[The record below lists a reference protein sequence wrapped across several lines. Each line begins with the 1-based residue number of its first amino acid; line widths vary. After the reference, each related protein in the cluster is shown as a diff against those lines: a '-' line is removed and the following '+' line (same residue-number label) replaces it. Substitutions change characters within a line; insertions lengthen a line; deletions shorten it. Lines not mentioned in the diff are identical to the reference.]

1 MAEPAER
8 GDGRTAGPDV
18 VTMGESMRLLV
29 AEPGVDLARAAA
41 FTSSIAGAETNVAIG
56 LARQGL
62 HARWLGRVGD
72 DPAGEAV
79 LRALRAE
86 GVDTSAVEVDPE
98 AYTGVLMRDS
108 HPTRGIT
115 VQYYR
120 AHSAACGLSAA
131 FVRGRGLGGARH
143 VHVTGITPML
153 SASAAEA
160 THALFDL
167 AERSGA
173 TVSIDPN
180 IRRRLGSAQRWREV
194 VGPLLE
200 RADLVFAG
208 ADELEVIVGC
218 GPQSAAERLLG
229 SRAAAVVIKHPDRSI
244 TVTTADGEWR
254 RPALARTVIDS
265 VGAGDAVA
273 SGYLGAWLCGASPE
287 RALAAGA
294 LSAALVVGAVSDTEG
309 LPERAALVRGM
320 QALDDEGSHAE
331 DVHR

>member
-1 MAEPAER
+1 MGELAEQEHGPM
-8 GDGRTAGPDV
+8 TGPDV

-29 AEPGVDLARAAA
+29 AEPGIDLARAGA

-86 GVDTSAVEVDPE
+86 GVDTSVVEVDPE

-131 FVRGRGLGGARH
+131 FVRRRGLGGARH

-153 SASAAEA
+153 SDSAAEA

-167 AERSGA
+167 AEQSGA
-173 TVSIDPN
+173 TVSFDPN
-180 IRRRLGSAQRWREV
+180 IRRRLGTEQRWREV

-200 RADLVFAG
+200 RGDLIFAG
-208 ADELEVIVGC
+208 ADELEVVAGC
-218 GPQSAAERLLG
+218 GPSAAAEKLLG
-229 SRAAAVVIKHPDRSI
+229 SRAAAVVIKHSDRSI
-244 TVTTADGEWR
+244 TVTTAHGEWR

-265 VGAGDAVA
+265 VGAGDAVV
-273 SGYLGAWLCGASPE
+273 SGYLGAWLGGAPPE
-287 RALAAGA
+287 RALSAGA
-294 LSAALVVGAVSDTEG
+294 LSAALVVGAVNDTEG
-309 LPERAALVRGM
+309 LPDRAALARGL
-320 QALDDEGSHAE
+320 QALDDQGTHAE